1 MPNLRGLARP
11 AISAMEAARFLPAR
25 RNDERTTALNTY
37 HCDAYKTSYEGC
49 HGHLYRLPDVLEFLK
64 SLIGDGRLRPVI
76 CRTSTGSVQDR

>member
-49 HGHLYRLPDVLEFLK
+49 HGHLYRRPPEVLEFLK
-64 SLIGDGRLRPVI
+64 SLIGDGR
-76 CRTSTGSVQDR
+76 TSTGSVQDR